1 MIGDLTDE
9 NLIKSQNNL
18 NKSWKDSKLYYIYLY
33 IYTLIYSHFNT
44 FVWFIRFTSTNKN
57 SIILIASKI
66 VEHKQIISK
75 LIILLS

>member
-18 NKSWKDSKLYYIYLY
+18 NKSWKYSKLYYIYLY

-57 SIILIASKI
+57 SINLIASKI

>member
-33 IYTLIYSHFNT
+33 IYVDLKS
-44 FVWFIRFTSTNKN
+44 
-57 SIILIASKI
+57 L
-66 VEHKQIISK
+66 
-75 LIILLS
+75 